1 MTVSVERFRDR
12 TYLII
17 LFSIIVLSNFCII
30 AFPFAHSEYTDE
42 EDITWR
48 TDVWFAGLWHTYDR
62 LDEDSDEGGGWWTL
76 PDYKI
81 EILILVLTGLVV
93 IFASIFFTGRNKW
106 RSFTLQ
112 RISGAF
118 MFLSSALGFI
128 GTFLF
133 FRFLNNQSFDPL
145 LELEYGFYYAVVYFP
160 LLMAA
165 SIYAMVK
172 SVQLPIPEITP
183 PPPQEGILISE
194 EKKDAKRRKLF
205 QHLDD
210 IEEEADERY

>member
-1 MTVSVERFRDR
+1 MIV
-12 TYLII
+12 
-17 LFSIIVLSNFCII
+17 LFSIVVLSNFCII
-30 AFPFAHSEYTDE
+30 AFPFAHSKYTDE

-48 TDVWFAGLWHTYDR
+48 IDVSFAGLWHTYDR
-62 LDEDSDEGGGWWTL
+62 IDEDSDEGVAWWSL

-81 EILILVLTGLVV
+81 EILVLVLTGFVV

-106 RSFTLQ
+106 RSFKLQ
-112 RISGAF
+112 RISSTF
-118 MFLSSALGFI
+118 MLFGSIIGFI
-128 GTFLF
+128 GTMLF

-145 LELEYGFYYAVVYFP
+145 LELQYGFYYAAVYFP

-183 PPPQEGILISE
+183 PPTQEGILISE

-205 QHLDD
+205 EHLDD
-210 IEEEADERY
+210 IKEEVDEQY